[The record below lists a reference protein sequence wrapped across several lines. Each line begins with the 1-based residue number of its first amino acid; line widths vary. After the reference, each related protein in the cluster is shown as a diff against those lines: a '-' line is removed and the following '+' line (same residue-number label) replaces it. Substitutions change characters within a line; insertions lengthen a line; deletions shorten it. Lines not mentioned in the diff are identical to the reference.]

1 MNDNGDTDDA
11 DNESTDDEPLLVE
24 VFVVGGSIEIDSRTG
39 LPWGMTQEEF
49 DQRNAEFQKQKKAG
63 GIKGEGSASSCSPAR
78 PLDWEAVH
86 GKRTRPDETAKGE
99 GS

>member
-1 MNDNGDTDDA
+1 MTDKGDKDDA

-24 VFVVGGSIEIDSRTG
+24 VFFVGGIEIDSLTG

-63 GIKGEGSASSCSPAR
+63 GIKGKGSAS
-78 PLDWEAVH
+78 
-86 GKRTRPDETAKGE
+86 
-99 GS
+99 